1 MLLLNFLLLGVVL
14 LTIQTTLFQ
23 LMPNWL
29 GRPDLVFLLVI
40 FLAYRIDI
48 IRGAALTFML
58 GLLMDIFSGIFL
70 GLYPVVYLLIF
81 FFLKAISRQLAI
93 GESAYQGPMVA
104 ASYLFAATGL
114 FLFVT
119 ILSPDNPPSWS
130 WGIIL
135 LQVLLI
141 SVISIPLFGLFDY
154 VRMKTPKKIS
164 GWQPFTKK
172 SGNRFRT

>member
-1 MLLLNFLLLGVVL
+1 MLIINFLLLGVVL
-14 LTIQTTLFQ
+14 LIAQTTIFQ
-23 LMPNWL
+23 MMPQWL
-29 GRPDLVFLLVI
+29 GRPDLLFLLVI

-81 FFLKAISRQLAI
+81 FFLKAISRHVAF
-93 GESAYQGPMVA
+93 GESAYQGPLVA
-104 ASYLFAATGL
+104 ASYLLATTGL
-114 FLFVT
+114 FVFAT
-119 ILSPDNPPSWS
+119 ILSPDNTPNWS

-164 GWQPFTKK
+164 GWQPFSKN